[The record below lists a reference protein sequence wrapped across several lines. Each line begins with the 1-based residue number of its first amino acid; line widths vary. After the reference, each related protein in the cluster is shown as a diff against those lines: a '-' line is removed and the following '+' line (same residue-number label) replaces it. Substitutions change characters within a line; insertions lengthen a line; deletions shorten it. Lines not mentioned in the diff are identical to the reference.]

1 MVALPFTWMRLDS
14 GESEVLLVSPF
25 GHSPPQISSG
35 TGERDRGDSERGPQ
49 PWSLI
54 TWSAG

>member
-25 GHSPPQISSG
+25 GHSPPKFPAALADAIGSIRR
-35 TGERDRGDSERGPQ
+35 EDRHRGR
-49 PWSLI
+49 
-54 TWSAG
+54 